1 MEAIGKKSFKDTEL
15 TGYGK
20 FHTYPCV
27 FIHTHTHARTCVCV
41 LDLSIKKVE

>member
-1 MEAIGKKSFKDTEL
+1 MEAIGIKSFKDTEL

-27 FIHTHTHARTCVCV
+27 FIHTHARTCVCV